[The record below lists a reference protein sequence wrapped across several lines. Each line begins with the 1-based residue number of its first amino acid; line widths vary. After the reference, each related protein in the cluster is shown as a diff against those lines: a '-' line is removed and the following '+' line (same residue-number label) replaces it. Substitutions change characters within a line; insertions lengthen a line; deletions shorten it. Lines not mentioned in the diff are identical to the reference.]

1 MTEEVQKGVRI
12 GNPDDPIRM
21 AARIGRLREALERA
35 EGERATELQAEID
48 RHTARLTQIR
58 AALDAAG
65 V

>member
-1 MTEEVQKGVRI
+1 MTEEVQSGVRI

-21 AARIGRLREALERA
+21 AARISRLREALSRA
-35 EGERATELQAEID
+35 EGERAAELQAEID
-48 RHTARLTQIR
+48 RHSARLAEIR